1 MLRDLLNKNAYTVA
15 LLGLLVALS
24 YYNALFTPFM
34 WDDKTLVVSNTGLKG
49 GWEGLLAAFS
59 PRLWG
64 LRVDN
69 EAFRSIYRPLHTV
82 LSMIDYRIWGLNPFG
97 FQERNTPSF
106 NTLLVFACALR
117 LGGEDAAFA
126 AAVFAVHPAHTESVT
141 FISGSRSALGVLP
154 PPFIPP
160 LRIPPGAGLRGSAGL
175 RDKGHP
181 LDVPLPPCPPFKGD
195 GRNLPILLSLHM
207 VLREWGGGA

>member
-97 FQERNTPSF
+97 FHPNVILHSSIRSSYC
-106 NTLLVFACALR
+106 AC
-117 LGGEDAAFA
+117 
-126 AAVFAVHPAHTESVT
+126 PC
-141 FISGSRSALGVLP
+141 GSRRRGPRRSP
-154 PPFIPP
+154 RPFSPSTP
-160 LRIPPGAGLRGSAGL
+160 RIPSR
-175 RDKGHP
+175 
-181 LDVPLPPCPPFKGD
+181 
-195 GRNLPILLSLHM
+195 
-207 VLREWGGGA
+207 